1 MYHAA
6 FNFLQAGNTGFYIF
20 ALAPN
25 LKVLNIHALA
35 VVFEAARLILMAINL
50 RNEAN
55 MIGGEPEMVVEIARR
70 VDSGDLAV
78 KIQTRAGDTSS
89 INAALKTMV
98 ENLSALISNM
108 QNMSAEHDKGNIDVV
123 LDTKAY
129 SGSSKEVAREVN
141 QMVAGHID
149 SNDKAMA
156 VAKAFGEGNFEVP

>member
-1 MYHAA
+1 
-6 FNFLQAGNTGFYIF
+6 
-20 ALAPN
+20 
-25 LKVLNIHALA
+25 
-35 VVFEAARLILMAINL
+35 
-50 RNEAN
+50 
-55 MIGGEPEMVVEIARR
+55 MVVEIARR